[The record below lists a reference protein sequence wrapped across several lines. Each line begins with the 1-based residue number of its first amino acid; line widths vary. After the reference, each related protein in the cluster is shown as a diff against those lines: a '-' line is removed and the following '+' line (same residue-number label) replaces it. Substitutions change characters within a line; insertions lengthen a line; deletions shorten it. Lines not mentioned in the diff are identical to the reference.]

1 MANQVILIDANSV
14 NIAGN
19 KYTYDTN
26 QSRQIRPTKAEFTI
40 QLNQAS
46 SLHVECPIDD
56 TDITND
62 DPFYLWEKDNV
73 ISVKIFDN
81 PYINRYQLFRIKS
94 IAKTPS
100 LVTCDCDPVFLDAR
114 GTMVCD
120 TRIVDK
126 NIDEALNIL
135 SSGSKFSHNFA
146 TYKGTLKEKT
156 SVYIEWMDLMT
167 ALNGS
172 QDNSIMNRYGG
183 EFLLNNYEFLYSPK
197 FDQTNTVDNRLNGYA
212 NIKAGLNMTGITYT
226 VDTSDLI
233 TEIWPEAY
241 NGYHLMDANGNYESV
256 KSSRFND
263 YPVSHP
269 TVVKFDNIKL
279 KADASTDEDDT
290 VTVCETLSELYDEL
304 RKASREKFNNEKIDI
319 PTITYDIDFLDL
331 EQTRE
336 YEGYEQ
342 LIHMDIGDTVYVYN
356 EDMKISTYPRI
367 KGVTY
372 DCINGIVTKMTLG
385 DYKDS
390 YTDRAVT
397 TSTMTSAIYNQ
408 GANGTNASS
417 LVGVSDGTKTQIQVK
432 KDTDNKGDII
442 TIKFEDT
449 DKSSET
455 YGAVG
460 IGTKGIM
467 CTRAV
472 DKNGNWDWSSAVVLN
487 SKGIFFGK
495 LGDSTGS
502 KYIQMLS
509 SGLRTVNGSATGV
522 GFTGEA
528 NVSAI
533 KTVNGIVVGVG

>member
-1 MANQVILIDANSV
+1 MANQVILIDGKSV
-14 NIAGN
+14 TMNGS

-26 QSRQIRPTKAEFTI
+26 QSRQIRPTKAEMVLQI
-40 QLNQAS
+40 NQTS

-81 PYINRYQLFRIKS
+81 PYIKRYQLFRIKS

-114 GTMVCD
+114 GTMKCD
-120 TRIVDK
+120 VRIVDK
-126 NIDEALNIL
+126 NIDEALSYL
-135 SSGSKFSHNFA
+135 FSGSKFSHNFA
-146 TYKGTLKEKT
+146 TYKGTLTEKT

-241 NGYHLMDANGNYESV
+241 NGYHLMDDNGNYESV
-256 KSSRFND
+256 KSDKFDD
-263 YPVSHP
+263 YPISHP
-269 TVVKFDNIKL
+269 SIVKFDNIKL
-279 KADASTDEDDT
+279 KADASTEEDDT
-290 VTVCETLSELYDEL
+290 VIVCETLSELYNEL
-304 RKASREKFNNEKIDI
+304 RKSSRSKFKDEKIDV

-336 YEGYEQ
+336 YEGYED

-367 KGVTY
+367 TGVTY
-372 DCINGIVTKMTLG
+372 DCVNGIVTKMTLG

-397 TSTMTSAIYNQ
+397 TSTMTSAIYNK

-417 LVGVSDGTKTQIQVK
+417 IVGVSDGTKAQIQVK
-432 KDTDNKGDII
+432 KDTENKGDII

>member
-1 MANQVILIDANSV
+1 MANQVILIDGKSV
-14 NIAGN
+14 TMNGS

-26 QSRQIRPTKAEFTI
+26 QSRQIRPTKAEMVLQI
-40 QLNQAS
+40 NQTS

-81 PYINRYQLFRIKS
+81 PYIKRYQLFRIKS

-114 GTMVCD
+114 GTMKCD
-120 TRIVDK
+120 VRIVDK
-126 NIDEALNIL
+126 NIDEALSCL
-135 SSGSKFSHNFA
+135 FSGSKFSHNFA
-146 TYKGTLKEKT
+146 TYKGTLTKKT

-212 NIKAGLNMTGITYT
+212 NIKARLNMTGITYT

-241 NGYHLMDANGNYESV
+241 NGYHLMDDNGNYESV
-256 KSSRFND
+256 KSDKFND
-263 YPVSHP
+263 YPISHP
-269 TVVKFDNIKL
+269 SIVKFDNIKL
-279 KADASTDEDDT
+279 KADASTEEDDT
-290 VTVCETLSELYDEL
+290 VIVCETLSELYNEL
-304 RKASREKFNNEKIDI
+304 RKSSRSKFKDEKIDV

-336 YEGYEQ
+336 YEGYED

-367 KGVTY
+367 TGVTY
-372 DCINGIVTKMTLG
+372 DCVNGIITKMTLG

-390 YTDRAVT
+390 YTDSAVT
-397 TSTMTSAIYNQ
+397 TNTMTSAIYNK

-417 LVGVSDGTKTQIQVK
+417 IVGVSDGTKAQIQVK
-432 KDTDNKGDII
+432 KDTENKGDII

-455 YGAVG
+455 YGAIG

-502 KYIQMLS
+502 KYVQMLS

>member
-1 MANQVILIDANSV
+1 MANQVILIDGKSV
-14 NIAGN
+14 TMNGS

-26 QSRQIRPTKAEFTI
+26 QSRQIRPTKAEMVLQI
-40 QLNQAS
+40 NQTS

-81 PYINRYQLFRIKS
+81 PYIKRYQLFRIKS

-114 GTMVCD
+114 GTMKCD
-120 TRIVDK
+120 VRIVDK
-126 NIDEALNIL
+126 NIDEALSYL
-135 SSGSKFSHNFA
+135 FSGSKFSHNFA
-146 TYKGTLKEKT
+146 TYKGTLTEKT
-156 SVYIEWMDLMT
+156 SVYIEWMDLMS

-241 NGYHLMDANGNYESV
+241 NGYHLMDSNGNYESV
-256 KSSRFND
+256 KSDKFND
-263 YPVSHP
+263 YPISHP
-269 TVVKFDNIKL
+269 SIVKFDNIKL
-279 KADASTDEDDT
+279 KADASTEEDDA
-290 VTVCETLSELYDEL
+290 VIVCETLSELYNEL
-304 RKASREKFNNEKIDI
+304 RKASRSKFKDEKIDV

-336 YEGYEQ
+336 YEGYED

-356 EDMKISTYPRI
+356 DDMKISTYPRI
-367 KGVTY
+367 TGVTY
-372 DCINGIVTKMTLG
+372 DCVNGIVTKMTLG

-449 DKSSET
+449 NKSSET

-495 LGDSTGS
+495 LGVDESH
-502 KYIQMLS
+502 YIQFINGKLH
-509 SGLRTVNGSATGV
+509 TVNGKSSGDGLNGTFDV
-522 GFTGEA
+522 NNFTA
-528 NVSAI
+528 
-533 KTVNGIVVGVG
+533 VNGIVTKVG